1 MRQRISA
8 TLTIATV
15 IIVCSGLVRA
25 APATTEKALSKLKP
39 VEATKDLELP
49 KGRDTG
55 ALIQQGRYLVGL
67 LGCASCHTDGALIG
81 KPDPTRTLAGSR
93 IGIAYSSPMVNE
105 FPGAVYPGNLT
116 PHRETGI
123 GNWSEED
130 IVDMLRSGR
139 NRHGRQTLSIMPW
152 TSYGQLSDDDAL
164 AIARYLK
171 SLAPVE
177 HRVPARVM
185 PGQPTRTPLVHVGL
199 YHSP

>member
-1 MRQRISA
+1 MKKCISA
-8 TLTIATV
+8 TLAIATAS
-15 IIVCSGLVRA
+15 ILTTALVCA
-25 APATTEKALSKLKP
+25 APEAPEKALGKLKP
-39 VEATKDLELP
+39 VEASKDLELP
-49 KGRDTG
+49 TGRDTS
-55 ALIQQGRYLVGL
+55 AQVQQGRYLVGL

-81 KPDPTRTLAGSR
+81 KPDPARTLAGSR
-93 IGIAYSSPMVNE
+93 IGIAYSNPMVNE

-185 PGQPTRTPLVHVGL
+185 PGQATRTPLVHVGL
-199 YHSP
+199 YRSP

>member
-1 MRQRISA
+1 MGRIA
-8 TLTIATV
+8 TALVVIAATIALTA
-15 IIVCSGLVRA
+15 LVRA
-25 APATTEKALSKLKP
+25 APENVLKKLVP

-49 KGRDTG
+49 AGRVNSE
-55 ALIQQGRYLVGL
+55 QVEQGRYLVAL
-67 LGCASCHTDGALIG
+67 LGCASCHTDGALVG
-81 KPDPTRTLAGSR
+81 KPDPAMTLAGSR
-93 IGIAYSSPMVNE
+93 VGIAYSSPMVNE

-116 PHRETGI
+116 PHRETGL
-123 GNWSEED
+123 GTWSEDD

-152 TSYGQLSDDDAL
+152 TSYGQLSDADAL

-171 SLAPVE
+171 SLPPVE

-199 YHSP
+199 YHRP